1 MHVDVDHAGE
11 DGDVAEV
18 VGHRAGSLVDGADL
32 RSLHFDDTIGQNGAT
47 AIEDPCRA
55 NRDRLRGAAA
65 ATLRVDDARR
75 TDRYQDNC
83 QPFHHDLQPGS
94 NPIRLFPQLP
104 VSW

>member
-1 MHVDVDHAGE
+1 
-11 DGDVAEV
+11 
-18 VGHRAGSLVDGADL
+18 
-32 RSLHFDDTIGQNGAT
+32 
-47 AIEDPCRA
+47 
-55 NRDRLRGAAA
+55 LRGAAA
-65 ATLRVDDARR
+65 ATLRVDDTRR